1 MNTEEEFYLGN
12 SSDDIEFFLGN
23 SVDDFYLGD
32 TTFANNEPV
41 SDDDKAYQE
50 LLEIYELLK
59 IEVKPYKVEFEEF
72 FKDNPE
78 IFKVADTKYFK
89 TLSENEYQ
97 M

>member
-32 TTFANNEPV
+32 TTIANNEPI

-59 IEVKPYKVEFEEF
+59 ISSKPYKVEFEE
-72 FKDNPE
+72 
-78 IFKVADTKYFK
+78 YFK
-89 TLSENEYQ
+89 A
-97 M
+97 